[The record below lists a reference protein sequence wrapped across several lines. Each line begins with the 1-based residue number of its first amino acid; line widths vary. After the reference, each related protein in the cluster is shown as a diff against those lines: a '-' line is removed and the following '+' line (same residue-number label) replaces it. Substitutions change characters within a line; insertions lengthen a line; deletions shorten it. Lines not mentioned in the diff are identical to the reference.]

1 MEDSVTLKSIQT
13 DSTSTTN
20 LSEDFSRPSYGDPL
34 TPPPTIRK
42 SWYVKMQN
50 RLATLAV
57 FIFVFCIVIS
67 IILILASWHKI

>member
-1 MEDSVTLKSIQT
+1 MLAAAQPTI
-13 DSTSTTN
+13 TSS
-20 LSEDFSRPSYGDPL
+20 LISRQSYGDPL

-57 FIFVFCIVIS
+57 FMFVACIVVS
-67 IILILASWHKI
+67 IILVLANWHKL

>member
-1 MEDSVTLKSIQT
+1 MSDDDDSLDFDITISGSI
-13 DSTSTTN
+13 
-20 LSEDFSRPSYGDPL
+20 PSYGDPL

-42 SWYVKMQN
+42 SWYVKMQT

-67 IILILASWHKI
+67 IILVLANWHKI

>member
-1 MEDSVTLKSIQT
+1 MRMSDDEDSL
-13 DSTSTTN
+13 
-20 LSEDFSRPSYGDPL
+20 DFDITISGSLPSFGDPL

-57 FIFVFCIVIS
+57 FIFVLCIVVS
-67 IILILASWHKI
+67 IILVLANWHKM

>member
-1 MEDSVTLKSIQT
+1 MNTSS
-13 DSTSTTN
+13 STSY
-20 LSEDFSRPSYGDPL
+20 LFDSYRPSYGDPL

-42 SWYVKMQN
+42 SWYVKMQT

-67 IILILASWHKI
+67 IILVLANWHKI